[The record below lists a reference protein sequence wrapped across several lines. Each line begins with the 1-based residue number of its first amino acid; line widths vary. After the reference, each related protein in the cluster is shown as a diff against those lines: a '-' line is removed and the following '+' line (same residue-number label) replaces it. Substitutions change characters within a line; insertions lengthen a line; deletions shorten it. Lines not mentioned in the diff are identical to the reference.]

1 MPSITACTAPA
12 GAAVPAGIDGQS
24 RNSLERQLFEAIR
37 ATPATD
43 PRSRSHARRLAL
55 ALIHLRRTH
64 AAVYDPGDHAR
75 FRRRESRCFVAEL
88 AEQSLQNGYP
98 PGSAV
103 HVIGEPYDG
112 TVIHVAPGWDAGDP
126 YPAMW
131 YVVAVA
137 SLKLCRGHGADE
149 IEPVVPHR

>member
-1 MPSITACTAPA
+1 MPSTPACTAPA
-12 GAAVPAGIDGQS
+12 RTAAPAGIGGQS
-24 RNSLERQLFEAIR
+24 RNSLERQLFEAIG
-37 ATPATD
+37 ATPAND
-43 PRSRSHARRLAL
+43 PRGCSRTRRLAL

-64 AAVYDPGDHAR
+64 TAVYDPGDHER

-88 AEQSLQNGYP
+88 AERSLQNGYA

-112 TVIHVAPGWDAGDP
+112 TVIHAAPGWDAGDP

-137 SLKLCRGHGADE
+137 PLKLCRGHGADE
-149 IEPVVPHR
+149 IEPVVSPR